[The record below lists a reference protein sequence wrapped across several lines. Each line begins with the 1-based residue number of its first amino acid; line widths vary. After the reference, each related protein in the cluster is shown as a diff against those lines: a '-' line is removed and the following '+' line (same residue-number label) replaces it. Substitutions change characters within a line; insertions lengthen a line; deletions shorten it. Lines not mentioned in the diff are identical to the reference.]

1 MDINANQP
9 ETLLNQGI
17 VVSRQ
22 GKYVEAI
29 GYFQKVIDLDPNES
43 DAYWNIT
50 QIYVSTKGYNQAL
63 LYLDKYM
70 ILNKDDEEAQELRV
84 TLEREMTDSR
94 TPITKNTSKRETT
107 T

>member
-1 MDINANQP
+1 MRINRKP
-9 ETLLNQGI
+9 
-17 VVSRQ
+17 SRQ

-29 GYFQKVIDLDPNES
+29 GYFQKVIALDPNES

-50 QIYVSTKGYNQAL
+50 QSYVSTKDYNQAL

-70 ILNKDDEEAQELRV
+70 ILNNDDEEAQELRV

-94 TPITKNTSKRETT
+94 TPITKGTGPKETSS
-107 T
+107 